1 MVIPSSVI
9 VAGIV
14 AARLEPRRIGVI
26 SRGDLESAVLA
37 YIMSRAATTT
47 TVGEAEALMA
57 QVDEIPWNDEGRVG
71 VYVA

>member
-9 VAGIV
+9 VASIV

-37 YIMSRAATTT
+37 YIMSRAATI

>member
-37 YIMSRAATTT
+37 YIMSRAATI

>member
-47 TVGEAEALMA
+47 VGEAEALMA

>member
-1 MVIPSSVI
+1 VVIPSSVI

-47 TVGEAEALMA
+47 VGEAEALMA

>member
-1 MVIPSSVI
+1 M
-9 VAGIV
+9 

-37 YIMSRAATTT
+37 YIMSRAATI

>member
-37 YIMSRAATTT
+37 YIMSRAATI

-57 QVDEIPWNDEGRVG
+57 QVDEIPWNDEGRVS

>member
-37 YIMSRAATTT
+37 YIMSRAAII
-47 TVGEAEALMA
+47 TVGKAEALMA

>member
-1 MVIPSSVI
+1 VVIPSSVI

-37 YIMSRAATTT
+37 YIMSRAATI

>member
-1 MVIPSSVI
+1 VVIPSSVI
-9 VAGIV
+9 VASIV

-37 YIMSRAATTT
+37 YIMSRAATI

>member
-9 VAGIV
+9 VASIV

-37 YIMSRAATTT
+37 YIMSRAATI

-57 QVDEIPWNDEGRVG
+57 QVDEIPWNDEGCVG